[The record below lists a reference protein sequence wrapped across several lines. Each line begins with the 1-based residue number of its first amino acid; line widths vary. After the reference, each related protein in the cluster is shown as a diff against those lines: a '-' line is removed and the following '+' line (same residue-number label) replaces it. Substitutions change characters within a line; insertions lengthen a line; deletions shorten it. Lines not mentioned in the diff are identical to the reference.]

1 MGAACGPGGKDEN
14 AEKENIDM
22 EEAPEEANWKF
33 AKIINDYQTEN
44 ERLQG
49 ELNDL
54 KTQNVEGLQERE
66 QKAKLNEEVV
76 IELHEM
82 KDLLN
87 KQRRAIVRGHLEA
100 ALHSKATSML
110 SLESKTRLVMEGELR
125 VHYPKRP
132 KKKKWAEIHI
142 FAGEVLSNDF
152 KAGNVV
158 MTYSDNKDAQTSIRC
173 QVLDVAVER
182 AIKKQFAFTIKASVE
197 GVRNELSFSCEKEK
211 LRDEWTRAIKD
222 ALAEVKSVYDDMH
235 SIFTLK
241 LEFAK
246 EKMGICVKE
255 SLITYIPDEKEETV
269 SVDKP
274 KAKKAARKSRVAEAV
289 KAIEKLTKDLDKPV
303 EAFKDKDK
311 AKANDDQ
318 KEELKSEEKP
328 CELLVTNISDDDL
341 TAAGLHVNCIIR
353 EINSKKLTGMVC
365 SEQLRLL
372 MTTPKPYILTFT
384 GQNFLKHKAEAK
396 HGYFSIMKELV
407 ADGDNAVKKAFND
420 LIGGTPF
427 EKELEA
433 SNDKKATIQKLLS
446 NQRRLIALLQNFK
459 VQEMDL

>member
-1 MGAACGPGGKDEN
+1 MGAACGPGGQDEN
-14 AEKENIDM
+14 AEEGNIDM
-22 EEAPEEANWKF
+22 EEAPEKANWKF
-33 AKIINDYQTEN
+33 AKIINDYQMEN

-49 ELNDL
+49 ELDDL
-54 KTQNVEGLQERE
+54 KTQNVEGLQGRE
-66 QKAKLNEEVV
+66 EKAKLNEEVV
-76 IELHEM
+76 RELNEM

-110 SLESKTRLVMEGELR
+110 SVESKTRLVMEGELW
-125 VHYPKRP
+125 VHYGRRP
-132 KKKKWAEIHI
+132 KKKKYAEIHM
-142 FAGEVLSNDF
+142 FPGEVLSNDF
-152 KAGNVV
+152 KAGWVV
-158 MTYSDNKDAQTSIRC
+158 MTYANKKDAQTLIRC
-173 QVLDVAVER
+173 HVLAVAVKK
-182 AIKKQFAFTIKASVE
+182 AIKTEFAFTMKASVE
-197 GVRNELSFSCEKEK
+197 GARKEITFSCEKEE
-211 LRDEWTRAIKD
+211 LRDAWTRAIMD
-222 ALAEVKSVYDDMH
+222 ALADVKSVYDDMH

-246 EKMGICVKE
+246 EKMGICIKE
-255 SLITYIPDEKEETV
+255 SLITYIPDWKDEKV

-274 KAKKAARKSRVAEAV
+274 KAREDPKKSRVAEAV
-289 KAIEKLTKDLDKPV
+289 KTFKKVEKDFEKAV
-303 EAFKDKDK
+303 EALEDKDK

-318 KEELKSEEKP
+318 KEELKREEKP
-328 CELLVTNISDDDL
+328 CELLVTSISDDDL
-341 TAAGLHVNCIIR
+341 TAAGLQVNCIIR

-420 LIGGTPF
+420 LIRGTPF